1 MVGAGVGGLTAAA
14 VLARAGLQVT
24 VLEAHIYPG
33 GCAGTFYHQQYR
45 FDAGAT
51 LAGGFSPG
59 GPMDLVARETG
70 IDRWPAREDDLA
82 MVVHLPGHAPI
93 YRWSDGRRWVERQR
107 AFGERGLSFF
117 RWQERVADG
126 AWKLAMRGLP
136 WPPQSL
142 HDLSAL
148 IKRGASWALSP
159 DIARQLPALLHASVN
174 PMHKYLEG
182 ADDTFRTFID
192 AQLLISAQ
200 TTSDHANALYGAAA
214 LDLPRRGIVHLEGG
228 MVAIANS
235 LASAVQ
241 SHGGEVRYRSEV
253 TSVNRRGGRYS
264 IELRRGDPLRADLVI
279 FNLPPWNVRS
289 LLTGRRL
296 RRFDDLPEI
305 PQDGWG
311 AAVLYAGVDAR
322 TLPADVPLH
331 HQVVRQR
338 PLGEGNSV
346 FISLSPAWDTSRSP
360 EGKRAVTLS
369 THTELEGWWQ
379 LFEADL
385 AGYDRRR
392 ELMAEKMVAAAELAL
407 PGFARSIELAIP
419 GTPLTFQRFT
429 RRKWGWV
436 GGFPQ
441 TNLFRAWG
449 PRLGDGLWMVG
460 DSIFPGQST
469 ASVSLGGLRVAQT
482 ILGQPAVDRIADHS
496 VGGSSDS
503 RNFEGARRSDLQE
516 FRELI
521 TDKPMCRCS
530 GER

>member
-1 MVGAGVGGLTAAA
+1 VTQTGSVVVIGAGVGGLTTAA
-14 VLARAGLQVT
+14 VLARAGLRVT
-24 VLEAHIYPG
+24 VLEAHVYPG
-33 GCAGTFYHQQYR
+33 GCAGTFYHQRYR

-51 LAGGFSPG
+51 LAGGFHPG

-70 IDRWPAREDDLA
+70 ADRWPAREDDLA

-93 YRWSDGRRWVERQR
+93 NRWSDGRRWAERQR

-117 RWQERVADG
+117 QWQERVADG
-126 AWKLAMRGLP
+126 AWDLAMRGLP
-136 WPPQSL
+136 WPPQNINDLASL
-142 HDLSAL
+142 
-148 IKRGASWALSP
+148 IRRGASWGLSP
-159 DIARQLPALLHASVN
+159 GITRQLPALLRAGMN
-174 PMHKYLEG
+174 PLRKYLQG
-182 ADDTFRTFID
+182 ANEALRLFID

-200 TTSDHANALYGAAA
+200 TTSNHANALYAAAA

-228 MVAIANS
+228 MGAIART
-235 LASAVQ
+235 LVAAVE

-253 TSVNRRGGRYS
+253 TSVIRREAGYS

-279 FNLPPWNVRS
+279 FNLPPWNIRS
-289 LLTGRRL
+289 LLKGRRL
-296 RRFDDLPEI
+296 RRLDALPEI

-311 AAVLYAGVDAR
+311 AAVLYAGVDSHA
-322 TLPADVPLH
+322 LPEDIPLH

-346 FISLSPAWDTSRSP
+346 FVSLSPAWDASRSP

-369 THTELEGWWQ
+369 THTELNEWWR
-379 LFEADL
+379 LFEVDRG
-385 AGYDRRR
+385 GYDRRR
-392 ELMAEKMVAAAELAL
+392 DHMAEKMIEAAELAL
-407 PGFARSIELAIP
+407 PGFGRSIELALP
-419 GTPLTFQRFT
+419 GTPLTFRRFT

-469 ASVSLGGLRVAQT
+469 ASVSLGGLRVAQM
-482 ILGQPAVDRIADHS
+482 ILGQPSAARIADPS
-496 VGGSSDS
+496 VGESGDS
-503 RNFEGARRSDLQE
+503 RDFIGVRRPDL
-516 FRELI
+516 RE
-521 TDKPMCRCS
+521 P
-530 GER
+530 GEL